1 MRLVIRVEV
10 ALATLTIAANQRPS
24 YLRLSRAGEP
34 CLHTTEPADI
44 ERPTVLQHGAG
55 AVVLASGPIV
65 AACLDAAHLLK
76 RDGYDVTAVSVA
88 CLKPLDEDFLLDLVS
103 KFRFLLTVEE
113 HIRRGGLYS

>member
-24 YLRLSRAGEP
+24 YLRLSRTGEP

-55 AVVLASGPIV
+55 AVVRASGPIV

-76 RDGYDVTAVSVA
+76 RDGYDVTAVIVA
-88 CLKPLDEDFLLDLVS
+88 CLKPLFRVLL
-103 KFRFLLTVEE
+103 RVEE

>member
-1 MRLVIRVEV
+1 M
-10 ALATLTIAANQRPS
+10 
-24 YLRLSRAGEP
+24 
-34 CLHTTEPADI
+34 
-44 ERPTVLQHGAG
+44 
-55 AVVLASGPIV
+55 

-76 RDGYDVTAVSVA
+76 RDGCDVTAVSVA